1 MYVHCKSSLSN
12 LLLVQNVQLLYTQF
26 LVYFINVTTLHICYN
41 VTFFVCFI
49 VVTKLH
55 LFCHNVTDTMLHN
68 LCHNVTGT
76 MLPKSL
82 SQCYYNFFRNLCSPL
97 SHMLLYTWLILIA
110 CNDLMTYQGH
120 IACFYLNFLI
130 VYQKYFSL
138 FVSGLHSNIFCLLI
152 PDWFNDVPLVIVVL
166 LWYPLYR

>member
-1 MYVHCKSSLSN
+1 MYLQFCRTKAYYIVQHTFLNKAVQFNFQFTLQNPRRLLYVHCKSSLSN

-97 SHMLLYTWLILIA
+97 SHMLLYT
-110 CNDLMTYQGH
+110 
-120 IACFYLNFLI
+120 
-130 VYQKYFSL
+130 
-138 FVSGLHSNIFCLLI
+138 
-152 PDWFNDVPLVIVVL
+152 
-166 LWYPLYR
+166 